1 MKIISLSLSH
11 LKLWLGWRNFIII
24 SKFQSKMVYYV
35 LLLSTVGLWKLS
47 SWEILTL
54 PQGVC
59 LLTSNYE
66 QEREEETCT
75 NSSLSPIVLLIRT
88 SDSKTRFLQ
97 LRLLQYLWHWKV
109 SRHTDLWDH
118 FPSSKVCVF
127 WGFQWQR
134 YWRSRNVVKILIFE
148 SDAIIRRTIRSL
160 PRAPAQKTPT
170 THRRYPHT
178 PSCRGNE
185 TMFEIKLGG
194 ER

>member
-1 MKIISLSLSH
+1 MRKLFLKVSVCWPPTRCAGRYSLWVVGVFWAGARGRDLYKLLSVTHRSPNKLIRLKDQILTVATPPISLTLKSL
-11 LKLWLGWRNFIII
+11 
-24 SKFQSKMVYYV
+24 
-35 LLLSTVGLWKLS
+35 
-47 SWEILTL
+47 
-54 PQGVC
+54 
-59 LLTSNYE
+59 
-66 QEREEETCT
+66 
-75 NSSLSPIVLLIRT
+75 
-88 SDSKTRFLQ
+88 KT
-97 LRLLQYLWHWKV
+97 LRLVRSFSFQQGLTHY
-109 SRHTDLWDH
+109 
-118 FPSSKVCVF
+118 C